1 MDGSIGTPVVR
12 RDALAKVTGVAHYA
26 ADFPH
31 ANTAYAALT
40 LSKVARG
47 RITRLDTASAEAVEG
62 VQMVLTHRSLNE
74 DLGEE
79 TFVMKGGHMQSSFL
93 PLTSDEIHYAGQIV
107 SLVIADTQE
116 AAEQAARLVEIDYA
130 SESANAALDAPGRK
144 LDPMDKSTIAVG
156 DAEAAFAAAPV
167 KIDATYYTPAQHH
180 NPIELYAAS
189 VAWVDGKLHVNLPS
203 QWVMGTRAGLAK
215 VFDIPVDDVVV
226 ESPYVGGAFGGK
238 ASILPHVVLVAMAAR
253 RLGRPVK
260 LVVSREA
267 MFTVG
272 SFRPAAESR
281 VRLAATKDGKLTAV
295 MHDEIGQSAAI
306 DHVSFMGM
314 EATSKMYASP
324 NILMH
329 GATVATD
336 VNTPGF
342 MRAPAEA
349 PSFFGFESAMDE
361 LAEQLGIDPIEL
373 RIMNEPERDP
383 VSGLPWSS
391 RSLVPCF
398 RRGAEI
404 FGWNRRSPEPGSM
417 IASDGA
423 LVGYGCATATYPSAM
438 APSSARVRIAAD
450 GSCHVFCAAHDV
462 GTGAYTVLGQVAAD
476 VLGIEDSEIRVEMG
490 HSRHPSGPVSGGSI
504 TTGSAGSAVHKA
516 ALAVRERLFATV
528 AGDHDRTGM
537 TIADRHVV
545 LPDGS
550 RRAIRD
556 ILAGLPGGVIEEHAD
571 WKPDDMDEKTMRHG
585 LSGGMA
591 FAGPVGSSH
600 VSFSFGAQFAEVR
613 IDPLLRTI
621 KVARMVGVFACGRI
635 INPRTARSN
644 LSGGMIWGASSAL
657 LEETQVDR
665 PRARFANTD
674 LASYH
679 IAANADIGE
688 VVCEMLDEDDPVV
701 NAIGAKAVGEVGI
714 VGMPAAI
721 ANAIYHATGKR
732 IRRTPIRIEDIL

>member
-130 SESANAALDAPGRK
+130 SETANAALDAPGRK
-144 LDPMDKSTIAVG
+144 LDPMDESTIEVG

-215 VFDIPVDDVVV
+215 VFGIPVDDVVV
-226 ESPYVGGAFGGK
+226 ESPYVGGAFGAK

-295 MHDEIGQSAAI
+295 MHDEIGQSAAL

-349 PSFFGFESAMDE
+349 PS
-361 LAEQLGIDPIEL
+361 
-373 RIMNEPERDP
+373 
-383 VSGLPWSS
+383 
-391 RSLVPCF
+391 
-398 RRGAEI
+398 
-404 FGWNRRSPEPGSM
+404 
-417 IASDGA
+417 
-423 LVGYGCATATYPSAM
+423 
-438 APSSARVRIAAD
+438 
-450 GSCHVFCAAHDV
+450 
-462 GTGAYTVLGQVAAD
+462 
-476 VLGIEDSEIRVEMG
+476 
-490 HSRHPSGPVSGGSI
+490 
-504 TTGSAGSAVHKA
+504 
-516 ALAVRERLFATV
+516 
-528 AGDHDRTGM
+528 
-537 TIADRHVV
+537 
-545 LPDGS
+545 
-550 RRAIRD
+550 
-556 ILAGLPGGVIEEHAD
+556 
-571 WKPDDMDEKTMRHG
+571 
-585 LSGGMA
+585 
-591 FAGPVGSSH
+591 
-600 VSFSFGAQFAEVR
+600 
-613 IDPLLRTI
+613 
-621 KVARMVGVFACGRI
+621 
-635 INPRTARSN
+635 
-644 LSGGMIWGASSAL
+644 
-657 LEETQVDR
+657 
-665 PRARFANTD
+665 
-674 LASYH
+674 
-679 IAANADIGE
+679 
-688 VVCEMLDEDDPVV
+688 
-701 NAIGAKAVGEVGI
+701 
-714 VGMPAAI
+714 
-721 ANAIYHATGKR
+721 
-732 IRRTPIRIEDIL
+732 